1 MISDKLCSLV
11 VFIALDASTAFIHQ
25 SAFLAP
31 PVSLLKNPSFIS
43 STSPLFVTANQQ
55 SKIDFLGSLEN
66 SYDLNPTNTASSNFL
81 EELIG
86 RGEPESLNRVM
97 LESFEDVAPG
107 KWRIIYVEKFS
118 SSLGKLL
125 GDIDQADIE
134 IGNDGSLLSH
144 VQYVNLFAEKNL
156 HLMLKGQFGTASNH
170 IFIKVRD
177 TSTKQTISDGIKA
190 IGAVEYLKGVSVS
203 VAQSLIEK
211 FGETLFSGV
220 AIVDILFLDD
230 DLVSIML

>member
-134 IGNDGSLLSH
+134 IGNDGSLLSESQRRNLRWFFCYNVQPINSTLWDFLFGVNSLGH

-156 HLMLKGQFGTASNH
+156 HLMLKGQFGT
-170 IFIKVRD
+170 
-177 TSTKQTISDGIKA
+177 G
-190 IGAVEYLKGVSVS
+190 
-203 VAQSLIEK
+203 EK
-211 FGETLFSGV
+211 NS
-220 AIVDILFLDD
+220 
-230 DLVSIML
+230 